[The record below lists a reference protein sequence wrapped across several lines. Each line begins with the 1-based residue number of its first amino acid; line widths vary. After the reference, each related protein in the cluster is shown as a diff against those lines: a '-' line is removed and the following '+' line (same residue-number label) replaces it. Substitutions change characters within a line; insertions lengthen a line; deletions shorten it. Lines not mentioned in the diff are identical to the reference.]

1 MILNAQQAA
10 GPTLA
15 TVTTAVQFI
24 LPDQEWPE
32 GDALASNEDSI
43 QSVEENNIYTIR
55 KTK

>member
-10 GPTLA
+10 EPTLA

-32 GDALASNEDSI
+32 GEALASNEDSI
-43 QSVEENNIYTIR
+43 QSVKEKSLYTLREN
-55 KTK
+55 K